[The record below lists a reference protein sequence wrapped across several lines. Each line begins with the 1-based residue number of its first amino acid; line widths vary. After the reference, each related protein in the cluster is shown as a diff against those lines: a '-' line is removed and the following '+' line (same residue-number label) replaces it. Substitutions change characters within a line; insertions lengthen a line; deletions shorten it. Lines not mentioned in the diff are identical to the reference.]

1 VKATTTLGDA
11 DCVIHAVGVYKE
23 FTTAAGVVRVLEGID
38 LEVRRG
44 ETVAILGESG
54 SGKSTLLSL
63 LAGLD
68 LPTSG
73 TLVVDE
79 LDLGSVAEVD
89 LAGFRARTVGIVFQ
103 HFHLI
108 KSLTALENVALPL
121 ELREDADGAA
131 VDGKAS
137 IVEKA
142 EIALEMVGL
151 THRLDHFPAQ
161 LSGGEAQRVA
171 LARAI
176 VSEPVLLVADEPTG
190 NLDEKT
196 GADVMNLLFELVE
209 RRRTTLLLVTHSRE
223 LAARCHRSLVLRDG
237 RLADHR
243 AGTEAARAC

>member
-1 VKATTTLGDA
+1 MTAATTPRDA
-11 DCVIHAVGVYKE
+11 DCVVRAVGVYKE
-23 FTTAAGVVRVLEGID
+23 FTTAAGVVRVLEGVD

-63 LAGLD
+63 LVGLD

-73 TLVVDE
+73 TLIVDG
-79 LDLGSVAEVD
+79 LDLGSIAEVD
-89 LAGFRARTVGIVFQ
+89 LAGFRARKVGIVFQ
-103 HFHLI
+103 HFHLM

-121 ELREDADGAA
+121 ELREDADRSAD
-131 VDGKAS
+131 DGDAS
-137 IVEKA
+137 VVEKA
-142 EIALEMVGL
+142 EVALERVGL
-151 THRLDHFPAQ
+151 AHRQDHFPAQ

-176 VSEPVLLVADEPTG
+176 VAEPTLLVADEPTG

-196 GADVMNLLFELVE
+196 GADVMNLLFDLVE

-237 RLADHR
+237 RLADPVDV
-243 AGTEAARAC
+243 EASRAC